1 MPNVNGKRFPYTP
14 EGKMRAR
21 QEQQRNLPDQTYN
34 ELARVG
40 GKAHRRM
47 VGAQATEG
55 ELSRVGGAA
64 HRALGGA
71 RTPGE
76 LKRIRRLL
84 GMNQHPTTAGT
95 SRFGEFD
102 I

>member
-21 QEQQRNLPDQTYN
+21 RAKKEKRLG
-34 ELARVG
+34 EIALRA
-40 GKAHRRM
+40 GKATGLPRR
-47 VGAQATEG
+47 
-55 ELSRVGGAA
+55 S
-64 HRALGGA
+64 
-71 RTPGE
+71 
-76 LKRIRRLL
+76 LKDRL
-84 GMNQHPTTAGT
+84 GMRVHPTTAGT

>member
-21 QEQQRNLPDQTYN
+21 RAKQRQLATGLP
-34 ELARVG
+34 
-40 GKAHRRM
+40 RR
-47 VGAQATEG
+47 
-55 ELSRVGGAA
+55 
-64 HRALGGA
+64 
-71 RTPGE
+71 P
-76 LKRIRRLL
+76 LKDRL
-84 GMNQHPTTAGT
+84 GMRVHPTTAGT

>member
-21 QEQQRNLPDQTYN
+21 QEQQRNL

-40 GKAHRRM
+40 GEAHRRM
-47 VGAQATEG
+47 LGAQATER
-55 ELSRVGGAA
+55 ELSRVGGEA
-64 HRALGGA
+64 HRTLGAA

-84 GMNQHPTTAGT
+84 GMDQRPTTAGT